1 MINTVDLKSLLEER
15 RRDKIDYDDK
25 TEGEQLLRV
34 IKELDNYV
42 SASSVSAS
50 SVHPSGE
57 TDEILVGLSEG
68 EHQRVQINSTNW
80 SRIQRWTK

>member
-15 RRDKIDYDDK
+15 RRDKIDYDEK

-34 IKELDNYV
+34 IKELDNYI
-42 SASSVSAS
+42 SAPSVSAS
-50 SVHPSGE
+50 RVHPSAK

-68 EHQRVQINSTNW
+68 EHQGVQINSTNW